1 MKRKNKKRPGHSRGA
16 GELAQFVA
24 DMAHE
29 INNPLM
35 IISGSAELALMEDV
49 ERDEVDE
56 ALETIA
62 KECDRAK
69 EIVREFLKRS
79 KRAKGSKR

>member
-1 MKRKNKKRPGHSRGA
+1 MKRKNKKKSVGK
-16 GELAQFVA
+16 LTDFVTE
-24 DMAHE
+24 MAHE

-56 ALETIA
+56 ALETIS

-69 EIVREFLKRS
+69 EIVQEFLERA
-79 KRAKGSKR
+79 KRAKGSKV

>member
-1 MKRKNKKRPGHSRGA
+1 MKRKNKKKPGQSNA
-16 GELAQFVA
+16 GNLARFVS

-35 IISGSAELALMEDV
+35 IISGSAEMALMENV

-62 KECDRAK
+62 KECERAK
-69 EIVREFLKRS
+69 EIIRDFLE
-79 KRAKGSKR
+79 RAKGSSA

>member
-1 MKRKNKKRPGHSRGA
+1 MKRKNKKKA
-16 GELAQFVA
+16 CTFAEFAT

-29 INNPLM
+29 LNNPLM
-35 IISGSAELALMEDV
+35 IISGSAELALTEDT

-62 KECDRAK
+62 RECERAK
-69 EIVREFLKRS
+69 EIVQEFLE
-79 KRAKGSKR
+79 RAKGGKE

>member
-1 MKRKNKKRPGHSRGA
+1 MKRKNKKRSLPGSG
-16 GELAQFVA
+16 GKLAKFVT

-29 INNPLM
+29 VNNPLM
-35 IISGSAELALMEDV
+35 IIAGSAELALMEDA

-62 KECDRAK
+62 KECERAK
-69 EIVREFLKRS
+69 EIVQEFLKRA
-79 KRAKGSKR
+79 KRARGPKA